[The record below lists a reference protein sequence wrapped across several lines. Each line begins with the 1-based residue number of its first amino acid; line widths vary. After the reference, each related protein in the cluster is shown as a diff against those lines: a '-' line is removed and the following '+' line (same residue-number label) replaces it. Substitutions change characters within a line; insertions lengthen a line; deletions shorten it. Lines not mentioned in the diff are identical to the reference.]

1 MGAKPGAVFAVGV
14 PKVILVFVPS
24 LLKCVSSESSI
35 MLSVICCCDT
45 RNIYYIV
52 LLTLSWGQWAV
63 VRPTLAVTAL
73 DLLLLLVLLQQLGV
87 MAAHHAAHV
96 GHALVGYFHCTS
108 IEEFSQWV
116 ARGEYNIYNP

>member
-1 MGAKPGAVFAVGV
+1 MCWCPIQYFLLNLVLLALLLQLPDVGAKPGAVFAVGV

-63 VRPTLAVTAL
+63 VRPTLAVVAL
-73 DLLLLLVLLQQLGV
+73 NLLLR
-87 MAAHHAAHV
+87 
-96 GHALVGYFHCTS
+96 C
-108 IEEFSQWV
+108 
-116 ARGEYNIYNP
+116 